1 MKNKEMIFNK
11 INKNNDEEIN
21 AILNSYIEETDDS
34 LIYELNGVDL
44 NKLWKTSIYFI
55 TLPYSNTSMQ
65 TIKDN
70 KPCAKDH
77 VLIPFYGKEPN
88 EYAYNLTCLK
98 SGKQYKNVSII
109 GKLQLRSNEAV
120 YDMIGVYCKECGLIE
135 YKDLHVLIDL
145 SYMTTSNEIITEK
158 DNVIINVNMHYRI
171 VTKEN
176 TMKEKFLNNK
186 TIFNT
191 TTGKIYSRQ
200 QKIDYENIDHERT
213 KECCISL
220 KSENDV
226 YELFDGYFIDIA
238 ENFIEI
244 GIAIEKSINDL
255 KAIPFKEYYNNIN
268 EIYDMWGNKKN
279 RVSNYFKRSVLIA
292 YNLNPYVDYEYTAIQ
307 YKLYNYSKKYPRK
320 FEIKEFRNIHI
331 KNKIN
336 SYLIDKMK
344 LPKKSLQYLVKINET
359 NTFADPIKNII
370 TICKSDTIKDVNN
383 MYKILEVYTQMKIS
397 TLEGE
402 LWSIWNSIYIQ
413 DLIKIHGENNV
424 VNAILKVIKK
434 EFSNA
439 NDYIVSTAN
448 KYKKI
453 LNKYSSYEM
462 LVKRL
467 RLKDLRDKIRLDYS
481 KIDGI
486 MYYYKY
492 SDNMHNRFEKEIDD
506 HYFRLVNSG
515 EELIKIGN
523 EFNNCVGDY
532 RQSMADKENLII
544 VATNKRTNKK
554 DICIEVNLNTSSIVQ
569 AKTCY
574 NYVLDKYLTDLLVKY
589 AKLTNIAIHICYDL
603 SYDIE
608 QTSEIIFIENKPI
621 NLSDFNTYYAKI
633 ACINGKLIKDK
644 ELLNYNE
651 IEESCSYITERG
663 I

>member
-1 MKNKEMIFNK
+1 MKNKEMVFNK

-34 LIYELNGVDL
+34 LIYELNGADL
-44 NKLWKTSIYFI
+44 NKLWKTSIYFDI
-55 TLPYSNTSMQ
+55 LPYSKISMQ
-65 TIKDN
+65 TIKNN

-77 VLIPFYGKEPN
+77 VLIPFYSKETN
-88 EYAYNLTCLK
+88 KYEYNLTCLK
-98 SGKQYKNVSII
+98 SEKQYKNVSVI
-109 GKLQLRSNEAV
+109 GKLQLRSDGIACN
-120 YDMIGVYCKECGLIE
+120 MIGVHCKECGLIKCE
-135 YKDLHVLIDL
+135 DLHVLRDL
-145 SYMTTSNEIITEK
+145 SYMITSNEIITEK

-176 TMKEKFLNNK
+176 TMEEKFLNNK

-191 TTGKIYSRQ
+191 ATGKIYSQQ
-200 QKIDYENIDHERT
+200 QKIDYENIDRERI
-213 KECCISL
+213 KECYISL
-220 KSENDV
+220 ENKDDP
-226 YELFDGYFIDIA
+226 YELFDGYFIDMV
-238 ENFIEI
+238 ENFMKI
-244 GIAIEKSINDL
+244 GIAIEKSINDP
-255 KAIPFKEYYNNIN
+255 KAIPFKEYYNNIS

-279 RVSNYFKRSVLIA
+279 YISNYFRRSVLIA
-292 YNLNPYVDYEYTAIQ
+292 YNLNPYIDYEYTAIQ

-320 FEIKEFRNIHI
+320 FEIKEFRNIHVRD
-331 KNKIN
+331 KIN

-359 NTFADPIKNII
+359 NTFANPIENIM
-370 TICKSDTIKDVNN
+370 TICKSDTIKDINN
-383 MYKILEVYTQMKIS
+383 IYKILEVYTQMKIS

-402 LWSIWNSIYIQ
+402 LWSIWNSIYIK

-462 LVKRL
+462 PVKRL
-467 RLKDLRDKIRLDYS
+467 RLKDLKDKIGLDYS
-481 KIDGI
+481 KIDGTI
-486 MYYYKY
+486 YYYKY
-492 SDNMHNRFEKEIDD
+492 SDNMRNRFEKEIDD
-506 HYFRLVNSG
+506 HYFRLVNSS

-523 EFNNCVGDY
+523 EFNNCVRDY

-574 NYVLDKYLTDLLVKY
+574 NYNLDKYLTDLLVKY
-589 AKLTNIAIHICYDL
+589 AELTNITIDICYDL
-603 SYDIE
+603 SHEIE
-608 QTSEIIFIENKPI
+608 HIEDKPI
-621 NLSDFNTYYAKI
+621 NLSDFNTYYARI

-651 IEESCSYITERG
+651 IKESCSYITERG